1 MDFVTGSI
9 KKGGLEVYMTAREK
23 LLQLED
29 VYDQEGSSEIFLQSM
44 RDSVKHHMDNN
55 GFFKD
60 YMDREG
66 FSPDEIKTEEDLAKI
81 PFIHAN
87 FFKKYEV
94 LSVDR
99 DSITEHVTSSGT
111 TGQKS
116 QMFFDKDSFDFG
128 NAMIEN
134 EFRYYGFLSDEPTNY
149 LLFTYE
155 PAQTSKNLGTAKT
168 DVGMLSY
175 APVNDT
181 FFALRYNGQGHDF
194 DVYGTIKALEEYE
207 ESGLPVR
214 IFGFPSFLYFTVKQ
228 MKDTNHRPLKLNPK
242 SMTMLGGGW
251 KGYADKQ
258 ISKTELY
265 ALVEEMLGIPESN
278 CRDGYGSTEHSVPYF
293 ECPKHR
299 FHIPVYSRMIIRDVE
314 TLKPLPLGKPG
325 FANFITP
332 HLLSVPAISVLMGDM
347 AVMHDAKECGCGI
360 KTPFMEILGRAGTSK
375 AKSCAI
381 TASELLK
388 R

>member
-1 MDFVTGSI
+1 
-9 KKGGLEVYMTAREK
+9 MTAREK
-23 LLQLED
+23 LLNLND
-29 VYDQEGSSEIFLQSM
+29 VYDQTGSSEIFMQAM
-44 RDSVKHHMDNN
+44 RDCLKHHMNN
-55 GFFKD
+55 SDFFNKYATDLGFH
-60 YMDREG
+60 
-66 FSPDEIKTEEDLAKI
+66 PDALKTEADLKNI
-81 PFIHAN
+81 PMIHAN

-94 LSVDR
+94 LSVKRED
-99 DSITEHVTSSGT
+99 IVFYATSSGT
-111 TGQKS
+111 KGQKS
-116 QMFFDKDSFDFG
+116 QMFFDQDTLDFG
-128 NAMIEN
+128 NTMIEN
-134 EFRYYGFLSDEPTNY
+134 EFRYYGFLSNELTNY

-155 PAQTSKNLGTAKT
+155 PAQTSKNLGTAQT
-168 DVGMLSY
+168 DMGMLRY

-207 ESGLPVR
+207 EQGLPVR
-214 IFGFPSFLYFTVKQ
+214 IFGFPSFLYFTVRQ
-228 MKDTNHRPLKLNPK
+228 MKETGHRPLHLNPK

-258 ISKTELY
+258 IKKQELY
-265 ALVEEMLGIPESN
+265 NLVEEMLGIPEEN

-293 ECPKHR
+293 ECPHHH
-299 FHIPVYSRMIIRDVE
+299 FHIPVYSRMLIRDVE
-314 TLKPLPLGKPG
+314 TLEPLPYGKPG

-332 HLLSVPAISVLMGDM
+332 HLMSVPAVSVLMGDM
-347 AVMHDAKECGCGI
+347 AVLHAPEECGCGI
-360 KTPFMEILGRAGTSK
+360 KTPYMEILGRAGTSK